1 MLKTE
6 NIVSGYGSLEI
17 LHGLSIES
25 KRGQITAVIGPNG
38 SGKSTLLRT
47 IAGILRPFSGRI
59 ILQGEDITGLT
70 AHNVLQKG
78 MMFMPQG
85 QRIFPKLTVLDNLR
99 MGGYSLASKA
109 EVDNGVQEIYKMFP
123 VLREKRLQLAGELSG
138 GQQAMVSLGMAMMS
152 RPDIILLDE
161 PSTGLAPKL
170 VESVFERIIGLN
182 EQGMTFLIVEQNIR
196 RIMKVANHAYII
208 DKGCKVFAGS
218 PEEIKSKQELM
229 DLYFTL

>member
-17 LHGLSIES
+17 LHGLSIEA

-196 RIMKVANHAYII
+196 RIMKVANHAYIV
-208 DKGCKVFAGS
+208 DKGCKVFGGS

-229 DLYFTL
+229 DLYFPL

>member
-6 NIVSGYGSLEI
+6 NIISGYGDLEI
-17 LHGLSIES
+17 LHELSIEA
-25 KRGQITAVIGPNG
+25 KRGQITAIIGPNG
-38 SGKSTLLRT
+38 SGKSTLLRS

-59 ILQGEDITGLT
+59 ILRGEDITGST
-70 AHNVLQKG
+70 AHNVLRKG

-109 EVDNGVQEIYKMFP
+109 EVDKGVQEIYKMFS

-170 VESVFERIIGLN
+170 VESIFERITGLN

-196 RIMKVANHAYII
+196 KIMKVANDAYII
-208 DKGCKVFAGS
+208 DKGRKVFGGS

-229 DLYFTL
+229 DLYFPL

>member
-1 MLKTE
+1 VLKTE

-17 LHGLSIES
+17 LHGLSIEA

-38 SGKSTLLRT
+38 SGKSTLMRT

-59 ILQGEDITGLT
+59 ILRGEDITGLT

-208 DKGCKVFAGS
+208 DKGRKVFGGS
-218 PEEIKSKQELM
+218 PEEINSKQELM
-229 DLYFTL
+229 DLYFPL

>member
-17 LHGLSIES
+17 LHGLSIEA
-25 KRGQITAVIGPNG
+25 KRGQITAIIGPNG

-196 RIMKVANHAYII
+196 RIMKVANHAYIV
-208 DKGCKVFAGS
+208 DKGCKVFGGS

-229 DLYFTL
+229 DLYFPL